1 MTGELYETYREIL
14 RSELIPAQGCTE
26 PIAVAYAAAKARE
39 VLGCF
44 PERLELRC
52 SGNVIKNVMG
62 VTIPR
67 SGGRRGVDTAAI
79 LGALGGDPGAE
90 LQVLESVRAE
100 HVARLDDL
108 LASGYCRCALEKGV
122 EKLFISVR
130 AFAGGR
136 SALVEL
142 QNRHTNITRI
152 ERDGEV
158 LLDRP
163 AADEET
169 CRKDA
174 LDLDRIFEYAETE
187 DARIL
192 RSLLEPQARLNL
204 AIAREGLEHPCG
216 AQVGRTLL
224 TAGGDNPAV
233 RACALAAA
241 ASDARMSGCSLPV
254 VINSGSGNQGITVS
268 VPVAEYA
275 RFLGADEEKLC
286 RALAISNLTALLQ
299 KRYIG
304 SLSAYC
310 GVVCAACG
318 AGTAITYLL
327 GGSREDMKR
336 TVVNTLGTVSG
347 MVCDG
352 AKASC
357 AAKIAAAL
365 NTAILAGE
373 MARKGLVFQP
383 GEGLVFGSAEDTVRS
398 AGILGREGMRETDEV
413 ILQLMLSR
421 GKLQKSGASA
431 PLSV

>member
-1 MTGELYETYREIL
+1 M
-14 RSELIPAQGCTE
+14 
-26 PIAVAYAAAKARE
+26 
-39 VLGCF
+39 
-44 PERLELRC
+44 
-52 SGNVIKNVMG
+52 
-62 VTIPR
+62 
-67 SGGRRGVDTAAI
+67 
-79 LGALGGDPGAE
+79 
-90 LQVLESVRAE
+90 
-100 HVARLDDL
+100 
-108 LASGYCRCALEKGV
+108 
-122 EKLFISVR
+122 
-130 AFAGGR
+130 
-136 SALVEL
+136 
-142 QNRHTNITRI
+142 
-152 ERDGEV
+152 
-158 LLDRP
+158 
-163 AADEET
+163 
-169 CRKDA
+169 
-174 LDLDRIFEYAETE
+174 
-187 DARIL
+187 
-192 RSLLEPQARLNL
+192 
-204 AIAREGLEHPCG
+204 
-216 AQVGRTLL
+216 
-224 TAGGDNPAV
+224 
-233 RACALAAA
+233 
-241 ASDARMSGCSLPV
+241 PV

-275 RFLGADEEKLC
+275 RALGADEEKLC

>member
-1 MTGELYETYREIL
+1 MTAELYETYREIL

-26 PIAVAYAAAKARE
+26 PNAVAYAAAKARE
-39 VLGCF
+39 VLGEF
-44 PERLELRC
+44 PRSLELRC

-62 VTIPR
+62 VSIPH

-79 LGALGGDPGAE
+79 LGVLGGDPSAE
-90 LQVLESVRAE
+90 LQVLESVRPE
-100 HVARLDDL
+100 HAARVDEL
-108 LASGYCRCALEKGV
+108 LEAGYCRCALEKGV
-122 EKLFISVR
+122 EKLFISVLAR
-130 AFAGGR
+130 AGEHT
-136 SALVEL
+136 ALVEL
-142 QNRHTNITRI
+142 RNRHTNITRI
-152 ERDGEV
+152 QRDGQV

-163 AADEET
+163 AEDEET

-174 LDLDRIFEYAETE
+174 LDLDHIFEYADTE
-187 DARIL
+187 DGRIL

-204 AIAREGLEHPCG
+204 AIAREGMERPYG

-224 TAGGDNPAV
+224 AVGGDNTAV
-233 RACALAAA
+233 RASAMAAA
-241 ASDARMSGCSLPV
+241 ASDARMGGCPMPV

-275 RFLGADEEKLC
+275 RALGADEEKLC

-318 AGTAITYLL
+318 AGTAITYLM

-336 TVVNTLGTVSG
+336 TVVNTLGTISG

-352 AKASC
+352 AKSSC
-357 AAKIAAAL
+357 ASKIAAAL

-373 MARKGLVFQP
+373 MARRGLVFQP
-383 GEGLVFGSAEDTVRS
+383 GEGLVCAEAEDTVRA
-398 AGILGREGMRETDEV
+398 AGLVGREGMRETDEV
-413 ILQLMLSR
+413 ILQLMLRR
-421 GKLQKSGASA
+421 GKA
-431 PLSV
+431 